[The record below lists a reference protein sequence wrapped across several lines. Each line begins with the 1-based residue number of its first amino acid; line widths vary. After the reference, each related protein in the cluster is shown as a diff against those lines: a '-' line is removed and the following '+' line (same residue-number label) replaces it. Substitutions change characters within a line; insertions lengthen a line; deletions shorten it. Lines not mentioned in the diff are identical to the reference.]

1 MENRIENIETDYSGY
16 YSYDEQWI
24 KLNAIRHYR
33 LTLYDYILNI
43 PIAEEISPNKEYD
56 TIKEFLEITTENK
69 KFYSLTTDGLLEY
82 KGITDELGVIH
93 QQCIFHL
100 LKNIKKEISPI
111 LKSEKVSKE
120 YKTELKSYFQKIRD
134 IFDTYVE
141 EIALE
146 RLEKLLNEFN
156 QIPKVLQKII
166 KNKIIPDFQRL
177 TQYMKNPN
185 IPRTTS
191 CNENY
196 YRQTLPDNLKR
207 KFKTTNGINNHLQ
220 RKMENWT
227 KKHQHSI
234 TLQTQKFIKNK

>member
-93 QQCIFHL
+93 QQCIFSSAE
-100 LKNIKKEISPI
+100 KYKK
-111 LKSEKVSKE
+111 
-120 YKTELKSYFQKIRD
+120 R
-134 IFDTYVE
+134 
-141 EIALE
+141 
-146 RLEKLLNEFN
+146 N
-156 QIPKVLQKII
+156 
-166 KNKIIPDFQRL
+166 
-177 TQYMKNPN
+177 
-185 IPRTTS
+185 
-191 CNENY
+191 
-196 YRQTLPDNLKR
+196 
-207 KFKTTNGINNHLQ
+207 
-220 RKMENWT
+220 
-227 KKHQHSI
+227 
-234 TLQTQKFIKNK
+234 